1 MSWSSLVYP
10 VSSYVIPVPYSWGD
24 HFTATE
30 TVTTTSP
37 VNNNYITVSMQ
48 LQEPLEPMKTQ
59 SPTPK
64 EDGPELIHPCEG
76 YSFAIDKENSD
87 MWNLQKIMQLMTRL
101 DFPDNIK
108 ATCAAHMNAHALT
121 IGLAI
126 IPVEEDDQLCFHVRT
141 VK

>member
-1 MSWSSLVYP
+1 MSWSNLVSPY
-10 VSSYVIPVPYSWGD
+10 SYVIPTYSWVSPSTG
-24 HFTATE
+24 TQ
-30 TVTTTSP
+30 TVTISP
-37 VNNNYITVSMQ
+37 GNNNYITVSMQ

-64 EDGPELIHPCEG
+64 EDGPEVIHPCEG
-76 YSFAIDKENSD
+76 YSFAIDKEDSD

-126 IPVEEDDQLCFHVRT
+126 IPVEEDDQLCFHV
-141 VK
+141 KGLK